1 MAKDLK
7 YSTSELTEAQK
18 KSQIYF
24 LRSKGINP
32 SEPIQ
37 LSLITPPTYG
47 TKRMQPN
54 DTVRSALFT
63 ARNDKTPRENLKKYE
78 IFTPDPTVKILYS
91 GEELRGS
98 SDELIWMQLIEYAK
112 DSEIGNKI
120 TINIHKICLDLKWS
134 PNPKYYSIVRDSLE
148 RLDQGKLKVI
158 SEKHGKAVY
167 MPMIILH
174 YSDEKMTKEAT
185 QFTFSIHSD
194 LTLLVA
200 GQTVTHLEWE
210 FLKKLSPL
218 QQRLYGY
225 IASHKD
231 PQPLEIYAFHKM
243 CSSLNRNLASFKQE
257 IRKAIAKLIKLELLT
272 NGWIESNLIH
282 LKRSKQADTGL
293 ISQIGRMVKK

>member
-1 MAKDLK
+1 MTTDSKQF
-7 YSTSELTEAQK
+7 TSELTETQK
-18 KSQIYF
+18 RGQKYF

-32 SEPIQ
+32 DQPIQ
-37 LSLITPPTYG
+37 LSLLIPIVYG
-47 TKRMQPN
+47 SQRMQPN

-63 ARNDKTPRENLKKYE
+63 ARNDKVKRENLKKYE

-91 GEELRGS
+91 GEELRSS

-112 DSEIGNKI
+112 HANIGEKI

-134 PNPKYYSIVRDSLE
+134 PNPKYYSIVRNSLE

-174 YSDEKMTKEAT
+174 CSDERITREAT

-200 GQTVTHLEWE
+200 GQTVTHLEWNK
-210 FLKKLSPL
+210 LKKLSPL

-225 IASHKD
+225 VASHKN
-231 PQPLEIYAFHKM
+231 PEPLNILAFHKM
-243 CSSLNRNLASFKQE
+243 CSSLNKNLPSFKQE
-257 IRKAIAKLIKLELLT
+257 IKKAIKKLIELELLVD
-272 NGWIESNLIH
+272 GWIELNLIH
-282 LKRSKQADTGL
+282 LKKSKQA
-293 ISQIGRMVKK
+293 